1 MMNFY
6 GFRQN
11 SEENMFGEKESS
23 GSNDQD
29 KVLLPIAEY
38 GMIWINRK

>member
-11 SEENMFGEKESS
+11 SEENMVGEKKSS
-23 GSNDQD
+23 GSNVQD
-29 KVLLPIAEY
+29 KELHPIAED
-38 GMIWINRK
+38 GMI